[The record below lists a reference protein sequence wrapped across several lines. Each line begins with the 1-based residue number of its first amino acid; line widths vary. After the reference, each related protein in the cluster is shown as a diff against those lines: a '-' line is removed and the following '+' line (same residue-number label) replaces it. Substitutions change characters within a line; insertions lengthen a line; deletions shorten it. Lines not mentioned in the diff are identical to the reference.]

1 MLVGTKCAVSL
12 PLWVIE
18 LGKQTSCL
26 LWLPFQ
32 AWKSGCA
39 VVVLPWSHWQ
49 VVNGLF
55 PIKDP
60 TNLNLSRSATNR
72 NGQHSCSHYIQ
83 QSRIIYSQVNDNGYW
98 PNQKVPAIQ
107 SPFMVVDCTYDC
119 SVDWWPGQVT
129 LQEVFVWMH
138 TMTRAAIKPQYQ
150 ELKIELKI
158 AA

>member
-18 LGKQTSCL
+18 LGKPTSCL

-55 PIKDP
+55 VIEDP
-60 TNLNLSRSATNR
+60 TNLNLSRSAANR

-107 SPFMVVDCTYDC
+107 SPFIVVDCTYDWWGSIC
-119 SVDWWPGQVT
+119 MNACHDWSCHEAPASRIEDWT
-129 LQEVFVWMH
+129 EDSCLEVCFVS
-138 TMTRAAIKPQYQ
+138 
-150 ELKIELKI
+150 
-158 AA
+158 